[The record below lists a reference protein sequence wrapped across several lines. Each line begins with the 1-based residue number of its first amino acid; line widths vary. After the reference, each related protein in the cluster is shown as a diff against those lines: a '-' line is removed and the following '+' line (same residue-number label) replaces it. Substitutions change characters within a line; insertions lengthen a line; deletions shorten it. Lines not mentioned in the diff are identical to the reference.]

1 MLVLIAGLV
10 LFLGA
15 HCVSFIAPHWRDRMV
30 LLVGAPQ
37 WKGLY
42 ALIASVGFVAIIWG
56 YGAARHSPVTLY
68 VPPFWLHYATFILML
83 PVFPLA
89 LAAYLPGKIKT
100 AARHPLLA
108 ATKCWA
114 TAHLLSNGTLAAVLL
129 FGSFLAWAIIDRI
142 SLKNRV
148 QAPIQTLPAS
158 AFNDAIA
165 VIGGLALYV
174 LFVWRLHLWLIGVQP
189 LV

>member
-1 MLVLIAGLV
+1 MPVLIIGLA

-15 HCVSFIAPHWRDRMV
+15 HSVSIIAPHWRERMV
-30 LLVGAPQ
+30 LLMGPLQ

-42 ALIASVGFVAIIWG
+42 AVISAVGFAAIIWG
-56 YGAARHSPVTLY
+56 YASARHSTVTLY
-68 VPPFWLHYATFILML
+68 TPPLWLHYATFLLML

-100 AARHPLLA
+100 AMRHPLLA
-108 ATKCWA
+108 ATKFWA
-114 TAHLLSNGTLAAVLL
+114 TAHLLSNGELAAVLL
-129 FGSFLAWAIIDRI
+129 FGGFLIWAVVNRI
-142 SLKNRV
+142 SLKRRV
-148 QAPIQTLPAS
+148 QEPIQTLPAS

-165 VIGGLALYV
+165 IVGGLALYA

-189 LV
+189 IA